1 MKKRLSLF
9 RIFGRYRAK
18 SKLIDGKYE
27 IQEAFKLGGVR
38 YYHFPNQYNVPAGRH
53 LAALAYYQELE
64 MRCDAEYLR
73 KFTAAMTKVLSDPK
87 KINLM
92 AIAKMVSFT
101 EERLEML
108 PLPEYILRLA
118 SVLFFDKSESFYSYD
133 FDYNRKK
140 IERWKRHDDILAFFL
155 QTPLV
160 ELIPSLKPAIESLR
174 VFSPVV
180 QKIDQTHQQFLS
192 GILSEKA

>member
-1 MKKRLSLF
+1 MKKRPSLF
-9 RIFGRYRAK
+9 RIFGGFRAK
-18 SKLIDGKYE
+18 SKLVDGRYE
-27 IQEAFKLGGVR
+27 IEQAFKLAGTT

-53 LAALAYYQELE
+53 LAALAYYKELE
-64 MRCDAEYLR
+64 MNCDAEYLR
-73 KFTAAMTKVLSDPK
+73 KFTAAMNKVLSDPK
-87 KINLM
+87 KINLK
-92 AIAKMVSFT
+92 AIIQMVSFM
-101 EERLEML
+101 EERLKML
-108 PLPEYILRLA
+108 PLPEYIFRLA

-140 IERWKRHDDILAFFL
+140 IERWKKHEDLLAFFL

-180 QKIDQTHQQFLS
+180 ERIDRTHQEFLS